1 MRLAIA
7 LLFGAIVGWEREIQ
21 DKPAGLRTHM
31 LVSLGAALIV
41 QVPIQLGIAQ
51 GNPDA
56 FTRVLAGVA
65 TGVSFLGAGAIIRES
80 GGSNRA
86 QVRGLTTAAAI
97 WVSAALGV
105 IAGCG
110 LWLMGLMGVSL
121 TWLVLWF
128 LKKIEKAHH

>member
-1 MRLAIA
+1 
-7 LLFGAIVGWEREIQ
+7 
-21 DKPAGLRTHM
+21 M

-56 FTRVLAGVA
+56 FSRVLAGVA
-65 TGVSFLGAGAIIRES
+65 TGISFLGAGAIIRES
-80 GGSNRA
+80 GDSNRA

-110 LWLMGLMGVSL
+110 LWIMGLMGVAL

-128 LKKIEKAHH
+128 LKKIEKAHR